1 MVEKVI
7 ERIKLL
13 LKEKGLKQKY
23 LFEQIGMSPVLFRD
37 WKAGKSKPTDSVIYR
52 IADVLDTTPEY
63 LLGKTDKKEKADADS
78 IDLSK
83 FGIFPIKL
91 KKFRVL
97 GEIACG
103 KPIFADEDRETVI
116 LADAE
121 IQADFCLYARG
132 DSMTGARIMDGDI
145 VFIRAQDMV
154 DNGEIAAVVIGEE
167 ATLKRVYYYPDKH
180 KLVLNAENP
189 KYEPLV
195 YIDEELNDIRIL
207 GKAVAFQ
214 SAVR

>member
-1 MVEKVI
+1 MFWKNFVYLCEERKVSPNAVCD
-7 ERIKLL
+7 ELGLSNATATKWKQGAMPRNTT
-13 LKEKGLKQKY
+13 LK
-23 LFEQIGMSPVLFRD
+23 
-37 WKAGKSKPTDSVIYR
+37 R
-52 IADVLDTTPEY
+52 IADYFGVPVERLFVGDN
-63 LLGKTDKKEKADADS
+63 EKDDANNA
-78 IDLSK
+78 DLSK
-83 FGIFPIKL
+83 YGIFPVKL

-103 KPIFADEDRETVI
+103 KPIYADEDRETVV
-116 LADAE
+116 LADAD

-145 VFIRAQDMV
+145 VFIKSQDMV
-154 DNGEIAAVVIGEE
+154 DNGEIAAVIIGDE
-167 ATLKRVYYYPDKH
+167 ATLKRVYYYPDKN

-195 YIDEELNDIRIL
+195 YSNEELNDIRIL

-214 SAVR
+214 SVVR